1 MAIKKIKYN
10 PFNQISIY
18 HVYDYY
24 DEPILYSFTSETGQ
38 LYIANFID
46 YEEKSDT
53 NVCAFLPVTFDKLR
67 YLENGNIS
75 LLDLYKNPISDIA
88 FIEKK
93 GLKKDEFF
101 IQKTSEI
108 EPRCLPDKDSFIK
121 YENSR
126 KKQQNIGVKT
136 G

>member
-1 MAIKKIKYN
+1 MATKKIEHD
-10 PFNQISIY
+10 PFKQKNIY

-38 LYIANFID
+38 FYIANFID

-53 NVCAFLPVTFDKLR
+53 NVWAFLPITFEKL
-67 YLENGNIS
+67 YHLENGDIS
-75 LLDLYKNPISDIA
+75 LLNLYENPVSDII

-93 GLKKDEFF
+93 SLKKDEFF

-108 EPRCLPDKDSFIK
+108 EPRCLPDKDYFLK